1 MCVSVQTTMMSIDEV
16 FSSVASATSR
26 DTLLSGVSRVAAKLG
41 YDHVAVAFMQR
52 AATGVVAKSMTTYPD
67 AWVEECTRL
76 PSQHIAMDPILKH
89 LTTQVHPLVW
99 SHATYDSTN
108 ISGVYEAFSSYG
120 LGSGMTVSVRG
131 PTGDMACIGFT
142 CAARNTPPGSSL
154 ISELGTL
161 QLTASATY
169 NALTRIFANDS
180 TKVRLPNARL
190 TQRELELLR
199 WSRCGKTAWESST
212 ILGISQSTAHF
223 HLKNAIGK
231 LGVAS
236 KQQAVLRA
244 LELHLID

>member
-1 MCVSVQTTMMSIDEV
+1 MMLIDEI
-16 FSSVASATSR
+16 FSSVAIATSR
-26 DTLLSGVSRVAAKLG
+26 DVLLHGVSRIAAMVG
-41 YDHVAVAFMQR
+41 YDHVAVAYLQR
-52 AATGVVAKSMTTYPD
+52 SLSGSAPTSMTTYPAGWLD
-67 AWVEECTRL
+67 ECTRL
-76 PSQHIAMDPILKH
+76 PSQQIVMDPILKH
-89 LTTQVHPLVW
+89 LNTQVHPLIW
-99 SHATYDSTN
+99 NEATYDSAK
-108 ISGVYEAFSSYG
+108 ISGVYEAFAAYG

-131 PTGDMACIGFT
+131 PTGGTACVGFT
-142 CAARNTPPGSSL
+142 CAARKTPSGSSL
-154 ISELGTL
+154 IAELGTL

-169 NALTRIFANDS
+169 NALARIAAEDNAHS
-180 TKVRLPNARL
+180 GNITLPTGKL

-212 ILGISQSTAHF
+212 ILGISQSTVQF